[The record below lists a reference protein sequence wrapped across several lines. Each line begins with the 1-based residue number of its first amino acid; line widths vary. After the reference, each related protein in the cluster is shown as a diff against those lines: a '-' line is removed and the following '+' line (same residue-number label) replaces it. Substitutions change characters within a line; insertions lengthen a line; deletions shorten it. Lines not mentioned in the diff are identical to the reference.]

1 MSPRPAPGRGR
12 VLLERADELALL
24 AQAVREV
31 AHGESRTVV
40 VRGRPGTG
48 RSTLLAE
55 TAALARRAGLHVVT
69 APDQAP
75 RPDPDHTGAAPSR
88 AAAQEPA
95 APVAVLR
102 DEPRQPGAGPVEPA
116 RSLTRRSDGRPLL
129 YVVACADPSLLTEAA
144 PPHREIRLRPL
155 SPRAVRALLVETYGE
170 EAAEPLV
177 PAALAATGG
186 NPAVLCGTLHR
197 RPAPAP
203 GPEEFAA
210 LAHQVGRHR
219 LRSALAGAPQQA
231 VALLRAAAVA
241 DGDFP
246 FHQVCEL
253 AGIPAPSRER
263 ARTDAART
271 GLLGS
276 VTDPRLHDPLVTDRV
291 LGLMD
296 EGGRAGLHESAV
308 RLERRH
314 RMRQSVLGRLVVRTG
329 LTDSWV
335 PEALYAAGVEA
346 RRSGDE
352 AGAVTLLE
360 SAEDRG
366 ARGGLQTEVLLELAR
381 AQLSLRPHAA
391 DRGFLRVLTEPAL
404 RDGSAARL
412 FAADVL
418 TLRGGGIETA
428 SAIATAAS
436 LRTTPESQRHALH
449 GLRAL
454 ALETGPAAEA
464 PLRSGALE
472 TPPPAPGPD
481 TAVAAREQTPPPAGR
496 RSGTQ
501 DLAPSAPGTRT
512 SAGAGPGAGS
522 AGAGSPGA
530 AAQPAPGDAVW
541 AAAVA
546 WRLCSAGQEID
557 RARRL
562 AAAALAGAG
571 AGRFAPALVAARVL
585 VVADGV
591 ELARHGL
598 ERIEAEARRQG
609 VRPAVGLALLT
620 RAELALRTGD
630 VAEARSRLDEALGE
644 VPRHHWHPRK
654 LPRLTALDA
663 LIALESGR
671 PDLAEAAVSGTVP
684 DRHEYGVDRAFVLFA
699 QGLAEL
705 RTGGTT
711 AAAHLR
717 ECGRMLLALGCTN
730 PGLVPWRSH
739 LALATACA
747 GTPQAPEATARL
759 LAEELA
765 AARAW
770 GSASTVGSVHLR
782 AGLALTG
789 PEALA
794 HLRTAVRVLADS
806 VARGRRVQ
814 ALAELADALFDDGR
828 PGEGRRALDQAVA
841 AARADT
847 GLPAGRVLEVA
858 ARYEELPRANRARL
872 SRAQL
877 RVALLAAEGWSN
889 KAIAQELSVSLRAV
903 ELHLTRSYR
912 ALGITDRSGLPTA
925 LGHDAGRA

>member
-1 MSPRPAPGRGR
+1 
-12 VLLERADELALL
+12 
-24 AQAVREV
+24 
-31 AHGESRTVV
+31 
-40 VRGRPGTG
+40 
-48 RSTLLAE
+48 
-55 TAALARRAGLHVVT
+55 
-69 APDQAP
+69 
-75 RPDPDHTGAAPSR
+75 
-88 AAAQEPA
+88 
-95 APVAVLR
+95 

-512 SAGAGPGAGS
+512 SAGAGPE
-522 AGAGSPGA
+522 PT
-530 AAQPAPGDAVW
+530 
-541 AAAVA
+541 
-546 WRLCSAGQEID
+546 
-557 RARRL
+557 
-562 AAAALAGAG
+562 
-571 AGRFAPALVAARVL
+571 
-585 VVADGV
+585 
-591 ELARHGL
+591 
-598 ERIEAEARRQG
+598 
-609 VRPAVGLALLT
+609 VR
-620 RAELALRTGD
+620 
-630 VAEARSRLDEALGE
+630 
-644 VPRHHWHPRK
+644 
-654 LPRLTALDA
+654 
-663 LIALESGR
+663 
-671 PDLAEAAVSGTVP
+671 
-684 DRHEYGVDRAFVLFA
+684 
-699 QGLAEL
+699 
-705 RTGGTT
+705 
-711 AAAHLR
+711 
-717 ECGRMLLALGCTN
+717 
-730 PGLVPWRSH
+730 
-739 LALATACA
+739 
-747 GTPQAPEATARL
+747 
-759 LAEELA
+759 
-765 AARAW
+765 
-770 GSASTVGSVHLR
+770 
-782 AGLALTG
+782 G
-789 PEALA
+789 P
-794 HLRTAVRVLADS
+794 V
-806 VARGRRVQ
+806 
-814 ALAELADALFDDGR
+814 
-828 PGEGRRALDQAVA
+828 
-841 AARADT
+841 
-847 GLPAGRVLEVA
+847 
-858 ARYEELPRANRARL
+858 
-872 SRAQL
+872 
-877 RVALLAAEGWSN
+877 
-889 KAIAQELSVSLRAV
+889 
-903 ELHLTRSYR
+903 
-912 ALGITDRSGLPTA
+912 
-925 LGHDAGRA
+925 